1 MKLYLKE
8 RGPESHSFL
17 QTSQGVMELF
27 IAKDGCLLSFP
38 AWSRWTQIEVGTVGR
53 HPQGEAVTLTR
64 GTLVM
69 VALLLDLAR
78 ERQTAGKPGIRLGPV
93 TLGRGT

>member
-38 AWSRWTQIEVGTVGR
+38 AWSRWMQIEAGTGR
-53 HPQGEAVTLTR
+53 YPQGGAVTLTR
-64 GTLVM
+64 GTLVLA
-69 VALLLDLAR
+69 ALLLDLAK
-78 ERQTAGKPGIRLGPV
+78 ERQTAGKPGFRLGPV
-93 TLGRGT
+93 TLGRLG